1 MSSRSRYVAV
11 PPSRDAGIRLDMLR
25 LFSSRRRVARPNTPH
40 VQSPAK
46 RAGRIRKWIHQLGM
60 FAFAVMLAC
69 TIIGSRRPTA
79 AGQLDVDVTIREMMP
94 TPVRCNRTTEPLF
107 YCRHDNAADHT
118 MVLEL
123 ASGTDGPAA
132 SLTYDYDDAKRHE
145 LFAVMRRFFVRTGV
159 PPEAFD
165 ECILQSQWKPNYSS
179 KDGWQVLCFRVELG
193 DRVTNEVFAMAE
205 VKAPVLLHAREGG
218 P

>member
-1 MSSRSRYVAV
+1 MSSRSRYLAV
-11 PPSRDAGIRLDMLR
+11 PPSRDAGIRPDTLR
-25 LFSSRRRVARPNTPH
+25 LFSSRSRVARPITPH
-40 VQSPAK
+40 VQTPAK
-46 RAGRIRKWIHQLGM
+46 RTGRVKKWSRQLGVS
-60 FAFAVMLAC
+60 AFAILLAC
-69 TIIGSRRPTA
+69 TTIGGKLPA
-79 AGQLDVDVTIREMMP
+79 AASQFDVEVTIRKMMP
-94 TPVRCNRTTEPLF
+94 TPARCNRTTEPLF

-165 ECILQSQWKPNYSS
+165 ECILQSQWKPSYSS

-193 DRVTNEVFAMAE
+193 DRVTNEVFAMADTLA
-205 VKAPVLLHAREGG
+205 KAVHSSRPA